1 MTLNN
6 NDDIVNDLVKKF
18 NLIPI
23 EFLDAKGYPM
33 ASAYGFNLNHKTR
46 GCLLCKSCSDNIWR
60 VCQFTNT
67 KFLDGVLTT
76 TYTFGKEIDEYIA
89 RGTLEYHIQHIKY
102 QIDRDTQTVK
112 LQRVFKRISEI
123 DNDFV

>member
-18 NLIPI
+18 NLIPKEI
-23 EFLDAKGYPM
+23 LDAKGYPM

-46 GCLLCKSCSDNIWR
+46 GCLLCKSCSDKRWR

-67 KFLDGVLTT
+67 KFIDGVLTT
-76 TYTFGKEIDEYIA
+76 TYTFGKEIDDYIA
-89 RGTLEYHIQHIKY
+89 NDSLEYHIQHIKY
-102 QIDRDTQTVK
+102 QIDRDTQTAK